1 MAYAITDIEDAILTV
16 LQASDLADIA
26 RTIDSY
32 HGEID
37 DLVRE
42 VRSLTVP
49 LPAVFVLYA
58 GSVFD
63 EAANR
68 SFDDEQAFT
77 VVAVARSLRSRSE
90 LREGMY
96 DLLEAIKASLIDN
109 NLGLDIEPLHP
120 LRIEAALVAKDLS
133 VYGLDFKTVISLD

>member
-1 MAYAITDIEDAILTV
+1 MVYSIADIEDAIV
-16 LQASDLADIA
+16 EALQGSGLAAIA
-26 RTIDSY
+26 KTIDSY

-37 DLVRE
+37 DLVKE

-68 SFDDEQAFT
+68 SFDDEQTFV
-77 VVAVARSLRSRSE
+77 VVAVAKSLRSRAD

-96 DLLEAIKASLIDN
+96 DLLEAVKTALIDQD
-109 NLGLDIEPLHP
+109 LDLDIEPLHP
-120 LRIEAALVAKDLS
+120 VSIEASLVTKEIS
-133 VYGLDFKTVISLD
+133 VYAFHLKTGFSLD

>member
-1 MAYAITDIEDAILTV
+1 MAYAIADIEDAIV
-16 LQASDLADIA
+16 EALQASDLATVA

-37 DLVRE
+37 DLVKE

-58 GSVFD
+58 GSLFD
-63 EAANR
+63 ETANR
-68 SFDDEQAFT
+68 SFDDEQTFT
-77 VVAVARSLRSRSE
+77 VVCVAKSLRSRAA
-90 LREGMY
+90 LRDGMY
-96 DLLEAIKASLIDN
+96 DLLEAVKTALIDQ
-109 NLGLDIEPLHP
+109 NLDLDIEPLHP
-120 LRIEAALVAKDLS
+120 VRIEAALVAKDLS

>member
-1 MAYAITDIEDAILTV
+1 MGYTIADIEDAILTV

-37 DLVRE
+37 ELVRE

-77 VVAVARSLRSRSE
+77 VVAVARSLRSRAE
-90 LREGMY
+90 LRDGMY
-96 DLLEAIKASLIDN
+96 DLLEQIKAALIDN

>member
-1 MAYAITDIEDAILTV
+1 MAYAIADIEDAILTV
-16 LQASDLADIA
+16 LQASALADVA

-77 VVAVARSLRSRSE
+77 VVAVARSLRSRAE
-90 LREGMY
+90 LRDGMY
-96 DLLEAIKASLIDN
+96 DLLEAIKAALIDN

-120 LRIEAALVAKDLS
+120 VRIEAALVAKDLS

>member
-1 MAYAITDIEDAILTV
+1 MAYGIADIEDAILTV
-16 LQASDLADIA
+16 LKASDLTDIA

-37 DLVRE
+37 ELVRE

-77 VVAVARSLRSRSE
+77 VVAVARSLRSRAE
-90 LREGMY
+90 LRDGMY
-96 DLLEAIKASLIDN
+96 DLLEQIKAALIDN

-133 VYGLDFKTVISLD
+133 IYGLDFKTVISLD

>member
-1 MAYAITDIEDAILTV
+1 MGYTIADIEDAILTV
-16 LQASDLADIA
+16 LQASDLADVA

-37 DLVRE
+37 DLVKE

-90 LREGMY
+90 LRDGMY
-96 DLLEAIKASLIDN
+96 DLLEEIKAALIDN

-133 VYGLDFKTVISLD
+133 VYGFDFKTVISLD